1 MTSNLADAH
10 PATHNADI
18 DDVNIDKFIPL
29 ITPAQLKAEFPLS
42 ERAYQTVL
50 KGRQTIQ
57 NILDGKDKRLFVVVG
72 PCSIHDITAAHEYAD
87 KLAVLAEEIS
97 DSIVVVM
104 RVYFEKP
111 RTTVG
116 WKGLINDPDMD
127 DSFDIEKGLRT
138 ARKLLLD
145 LNEKGLPC
153 ATEALDPNTPQYI
166 QDLISWSAIGARTTE
181 SQTHREMSSGLS
193 CPVGFKNGTDGSM
206 TVAVNA
212 MQAVQSGHS
221 FLGLSSDGQVSIIKS
236 KGNPYA
242 HVVLRGGNGKP
253 NYDETAVAQAE
264 EELAKGKTSGKIM
277 IDSSHANSGKDPY
290 IQPMVIQNVAE
301 QIQNGNKS
309 IIGMMVESH
318 LKGGRQDLTGDPST
332 LEYGKS
338 ITDGCLDWESTVAAL
353 HNLRNTIK
361 DALPNR

>member
-1 MTSNLADAH
+1 MTTSV
-10 PATHNADI
+10 THNADI
-18 DDVNIDKFIPL
+18 DDVNIEKFIPL
-29 ITPAQLKAEFPLS
+29 ITPAELKSELPLS
-42 ERAYQTVL
+42 DDAYKTVL
-50 KGRQTIQ
+50 NGRQTIQ
-57 NILDGKDKRLFVVVG
+57 NILDGKDKRLFVVIG
-72 PCSIHDITAAHEYAD
+72 PCSIHDIEAAHEYAD
-87 KLAVLAEEIS
+87 RLAVLAKEIE
-97 DSIVVVM
+97 DSVFVVM

-116 WKGLINDPDMD
+116 WKGMINDPDMN

-153 ATEALDPNTPQYI
+153 ATEALDPNTPQYM

-193 CPVGFKNGTDGSM
+193 CPVGFKNGTDGGM

-212 MQAVQSGHS
+212 MQAVKEGHS
-221 FLGLSSDGQVSIIKS
+221 FLGLSSDGKVSIIKS

-253 NYDETAVAQAE
+253 NYDETEVAKAE
-264 EELAKGKTSGKIM
+264 NALAKGKTNGKIM
-277 IDSSHANSGKDPY
+277 IDSSHANSGKDPHL
-290 IQPMVIQNVAE
+290 QPMVIQNVAE

-309 IIGMMVESH
+309 IIGMMIESH
-318 LKGGRQDLTGDPST
+318 LKGGNQKLTSDLSQ

-338 ITDGCLDWESTVAAL
+338 ITDGCLDWDSTVTAL
-353 HNLRNTIK
+353 HGLRDMVK
-361 DALPNR
+361 EVLPTR

>member
-1 MTSNLADAH
+1 MTT
-10 PATHNADI
+10 PATHNAEI
-18 DDVNIDKFIPL
+18 DDVNIEQFIPL
-29 ITPAQLKAEFPLS
+29 ITPAELKTELPLS
-42 ERAYQTVL
+42 DAAYKTVL
-50 KGRQTIQ
+50 KGRHTIQ
-57 NILDGKDKRLFVVVG
+57 DILDDKDHRLFVVIG
-72 PCSIHDITAAHEYAD
+72 PCSIHDIKAAHEYAD
-87 KLAVLAEEIS
+87 RLAVLAKEIE
-97 DSIVVVM
+97 DSIFVVM

-116 WKGLINDPDMD
+116 WKGMINDPDMN

-153 ATEALDPNTPQYI
+153 ATEALDPNTPQYM

-193 CPVGFKNGTDGSM
+193 CPVGFKNGTDGGM

-212 MQAVQSGHS
+212 MQAVKEGHS
-221 FLGLSSDGQVSIIKS
+221 FLGLSADGKVSIIKS

-253 NYDETAVAQAE
+253 NYDATAVEEVENALAQ
-264 EELAKGKTSGKIM
+264 GKTSNKIM

-290 IQPMVIQNVAE
+290 LQPMVINNVAE
-301 QIQNGNKS
+301 QIVNGNKS
-309 IIGMMVESH
+309 IIGMMIESH
-318 LKGGRQDLTGDPST
+318 LKGGNQKLTEDLSQ
-332 LEYGKS
+332 LEYGVS
-338 ITDGCLDWESTVAAL
+338 ITDGCLDWDSTVIAL
-353 HNLRNTIK
+353 HSLRDRVK
-361 DALPNR
+361 DILPTR

>member
-1 MTSNLADAH
+1 MTTT
-10 PATHNADI
+10 ATHNADI
-18 DDVNIDKFIPL
+18 DDVNIEQFIPL
-29 ITPAQLKAEFPLS
+29 ITPAELKAELPLS
-42 ERAYQTVL
+42 NEAYKTVL
-50 KGRQTIQ
+50 KGRHTIQ
-57 NILDGKDKRLFVVVG
+57 DILDGKDKRLFIVIG
-72 PCSIHDITAAHEYAD
+72 PCSIHDIKAAHEYAD
-87 KLAVLAEEIS
+87 RLAVLAKEVEDTIF
-97 DSIVVVM
+97 VVM

-116 WKGLINDPDMD
+116 WKGMINDPDMN

-153 ATEALDPNTPQYI
+153 ATEALDPNTPQYM

-193 CPVGFKNGTDGSM
+193 CPVGFKNGTDGGM

-212 MQAVQSGHS
+212 MQAVKEGHS
-221 FLGLSSDGQVSIIKS
+221 FLGLSADGQVSIIKS
-236 KGNPYA
+236 KGNAYA

-264 EELAKGKTSGKIM
+264 NELAKGKTNSKIM

-290 IQPMVIQNVAE
+290 LQPMVIQNVAE
-301 QIQNGNKS
+301 QIQKGNKS
-309 IIGMMVESH
+309 IIGMMIESH
-318 LKGGRQDLTGDPST
+318 LKGGNQKLTEDLSQ

-338 ITDGCLDWESTVAAL
+338 ITDGCLDWDSTVTAI
-353 HNLRNTIK
+353 HNLRDTVK
-361 DALPNR
+361 DILPNR

>member
-1 MTSNLADAH
+1 MTTTANH

-18 DDVNIDKFIPL
+18 DDVNIEQFIPL
-29 ITPAQLKAEFPLS
+29 VTPAELKTEYPLS
-42 ERAYQTVL
+42 EQAYQTVL
-50 KGRQTIQ
+50 EGRQTIQ

-72 PCSIHDITAAHEYAD
+72 PCSIHDIKAAHEYAD
-87 KLAVLAEEIS
+87 RLKTLAEEIQ
-97 DSIVVVM
+97 DSIFVVM

-116 WKGLINDPDMD
+116 WKGLINDPDMN

-153 ATEALDPNTPQYI
+153 ATEALDPNTPQYM

-236 KGNPYA
+236 KGNQYA

-264 EELAKGKTSGKIM
+264 EELAKGKTNGKIM

-290 IQPMVIQNVAE
+290 LQPMVIQNVGE

-309 IIGMMVESH
+309 IIGMMIESH
-318 LKGGRQDLTGDPST
+318 LKGGRQDLKGDPST

-353 HNLRNTIK
+353 HNLRNMVK
-361 DALPNR
+361 DVLPNR